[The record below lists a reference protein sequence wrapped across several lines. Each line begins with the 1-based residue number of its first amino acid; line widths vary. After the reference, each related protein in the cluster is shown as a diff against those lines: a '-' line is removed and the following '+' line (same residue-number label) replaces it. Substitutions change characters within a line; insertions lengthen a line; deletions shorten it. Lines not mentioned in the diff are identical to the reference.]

1 LACNGIQPARAASDC
16 TRGSGPGYI
25 APMALGRRQRVTTI
39 ILDATTD
46 RLIGVAARAQ
56 GISRS
61 EFIRGHLRRALEQ
74 YRSHPKPRPAGIV
87 RGRLRV
93 RGDESELG

>member
-1 LACNGIQPARAASDC
+1 
-16 TRGSGPGYI
+16 
-25 APMALGRRQRVTTI
+25 MALGRRQRVTTI

-61 EFIRGHLRRALEQ
+61 EFIRRHLRRALEQ
-74 YRSHPKPRPAGIV
+74 YRSHPKPRSAGVV
-87 RGRLRV
+87 RHRLRT
-93 RGDESELG
+93 RGDESELFRELER